1 MNIKQFFLR
10 KWLLKLPILRL
21 PNTKFSKARGAAPLQ
36 PPLGS
41 QPPGPLRTTCS
52 QTVLPTIQNG
62 MTPMHKR
69 AQRSRA
75 GGRPFPFLMTGEN
88 EPLGE
93 FKIGGS
99 MESLVEMVQTENSL
113 RNHVNFTL

>member
-10 KWLLKLPILRL
+10 KWAYQIQNFIRQGALPLYNPR
-21 PNTKFSKARGAAPLQ
+21 
-36 PPLGS
+36 LGS

-62 MTPMHKR
+62 MTSMYKR

-75 GGRPFPFLMTGEN
+75 GGRPPPHF
-88 EPLGE
+88 
-93 FKIGGS
+93 
-99 MESLVEMVQTENSL
+99 
-113 RNHVNFTL
+113 